1 VQDLLQNSCTYKIP
15 AIISACCDW
24 LSSTMSAYNAIGIW
38 HLLRETESE
47 DTNNLEREAK
57 AFIVENFAKI
67 CEEDD

>member
-1 VQDLLQNSCTYKIP
+1 
-15 AIISACCDW
+15 
-24 LSSTMSAYNAIGIW
+24 MSAYNAIGIW